1 MIEQGSSGIYT
12 NTIIIPRGTPVAL
25 SYQYGMD
32 YVDAGGPVENEA
44 LQTLLFTIAACV
56 QPSSIRM

>member
-12 NTIIIPRGTPVAL
+12 NTIIIPKGTPVAL

-32 YVDAGGPVENEA
+32 YVERGWPG
-44 LQTLLFTIAACV
+44 
-56 QPSSIRM
+56 RK